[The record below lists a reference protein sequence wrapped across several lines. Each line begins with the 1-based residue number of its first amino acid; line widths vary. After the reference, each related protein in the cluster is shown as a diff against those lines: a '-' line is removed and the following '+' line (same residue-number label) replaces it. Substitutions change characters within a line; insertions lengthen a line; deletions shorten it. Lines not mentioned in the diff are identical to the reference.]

1 MDRAREGRGGEGI
14 AKRGGRETNSSEVHH
29 NEFPTSETTA
39 RLFFLPSSSPS
50 PGYFSVCQLSSF
62 EDPNWAT
69 GSFIRSEKKNGQPER
84 ERASFRSNQFLGG
97 KLSNVRTINVVSRVF
112 LIPLIGP
119 NFSNIDGWKFDKVS
133 TN

>member
-1 MDRAREGRGGEGI
+1 MRGRGEEERGSRNEEEGKRIHPKCIITNSRRARQPHG
-14 AKRGGRETNSSEVHH
+14 
-29 NEFPTSETTA
+29 
-39 RLFFLPSSSPS
+39 FFSLPSSSPS

-69 GSFIRSEKKNGQPER
+69 GSFIRSEKKNGQPERER

>member
-39 RLFFLPSSSPS
+39 RLFFPPLLLS

-97 KLSNVRTINVVSRVF
+97 KLSNVGTINVVSRVF